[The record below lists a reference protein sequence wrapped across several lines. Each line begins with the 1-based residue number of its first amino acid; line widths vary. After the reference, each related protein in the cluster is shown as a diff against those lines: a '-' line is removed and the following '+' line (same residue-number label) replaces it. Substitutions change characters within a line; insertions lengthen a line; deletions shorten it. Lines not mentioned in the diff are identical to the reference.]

1 MEAAHHVP
9 FWVKASSS
17 VAMLAGLG
25 VAWLFY
31 LRAPQLPGL
40 LAARHPVLHAFL
52 LNKWYFDELY
62 EAALVRPAKW
72 LGRQLWLRGD
82 GGAIDGL
89 LHAVA
94 LRAVPALTD
103 ASRRLQSGYL
113 YHYAFAMVLG
123 IAALVTWLTVGV
135 G

>member
-1 MEAAHHVP
+1 M
-9 FWVKASSS
+9 
-17 VAMLAGLG
+17 
-25 VAWLFY
+25 
-31 LRAPQLPGL
+31 
-40 LAARHPVLHAFL
+40 LHAFL
-52 LNKWYFDELY
+52 LNKWYFNELY
-62 EAALVRPAKW
+62 EAVLVRPAKW

-82 GGAIDGL
+82 GGAIGGL